1 MHNDRRMRKHHYL
14 GMSCTMLPE
23 NLHLNAAEDINSD
36 TDTDTW
42 SENAI
47 KILGPD
53 LQNILQFITRLS

>member
-1 MHNDRRMRKHHYL
+1 
-14 GMSCTMLPE
+14 MLPE
-23 NLHLNAAEDINSD
+23 NLHLNAAADINSD

-53 LQNILQFITRLS
+53 LQNILQFITRLL